1 MMPKQQ
7 QKNMETKKFNSS
19 LDPYA
24 LSQTFSFNG
33 FVSSMLFSR
42 WLCTIINPSCMSSNY
57 IIL

>member
-7 QKNMETKKFNSS
+7 QKNMETKKFNPS

-33 FVSSMLFSR
+33 FVSLMLFSR
-42 WLCTIINPSCMSSNY
+42 WLCTII
-57 IIL
+57 